1 MANGERK
8 GSTEYTA
15 LSLYQLLGAP
25 LRALVDA
32 ETHAADATASFIAK
46 VGFEPGPTAAA
57 AEAGTPAAPTPAA
70 GPSGGLEAWGELGKL
85 RMAHFHHT
93 APDGSVHVIDV
104 PVLSLVPIPA
114 LQIKE
119 ATVEFAVK
127 VVDTLPIAARP
138 ADRRLGLLDPPPA
151 VDLKGSIARQGP
163 PAASPGGA
171 TGTRQSETEMHV
183 KVTMHQA
190 DVPSGLAR
198 LFNLMD
204 AHVTADRV
212 VRMEVSPRALS
223 LARGE
228 KKPVTVVVRDARGEL
243 AAGVP
248 LGFRALDV
256 GGDVPFGFAPAQ
268 PKTDDAGQAVVDVT
282 CANAPVGRQRI
293 LVHQLDDPAV
303 SATLQ
308 VEVRP

>member
-8 GSTEYTA
+8 GSEYTA

-32 ETHAADATASFIAK
+32 EAHAADATASFIAK
-46 VGFEPGPTAAA
+46 VGFEPGPSAAV
-57 AEAGTPAAPTPAA
+57 AEAGTPATPATTSA
-70 GPSGGLEAWGELGKL
+70 TAGGLDAWGGLGKL

-93 APDGSVHVIDV
+93 ASDGAVHVIEV

-127 VVDTLPIAARP
+127 VVDTLPIAAST
-138 ADRRLGLLDPPPA
+138 ADRRQGLLDPPPA
-151 VDLKGSIARQGP
+151 VDLKGSIARQKA
-163 PAASPGGA
+163 PAGSAGGA
-171 TGTRQSETEMHV
+171 SGTRQSETEMHV

-204 AHVTADRV
+204 GHVTADRV
-212 VRMEVSPRALS
+212 LRMVVSPPS
-223 LARGE
+223 LVLAPGE
-228 KKPVTVVVRDARGEL
+228 KRSVTVVVRNARGEP
-243 AAGVP
+243 AVGVALGFESLDGELP
-248 LGFRALDV
+248 LGFASAN
-256 GGDVPFGFAPAQ
+256 PT
-268 PKTDDAGQAVVDVT
+268 TDAAGRAVVDVFG
-282 CANAPVGRQRI
+282 AKAPAGLHRI
-293 LVHQLDDPAV
+293 RVRQLDDPAV
-303 SATLQ
+303 STTLD
-308 VEVRP
+308 VEVRS